1 MGLIENYSEQIHRLC
16 KNYKVRSLYSFG
28 SVNSAR
34 FNKESDI
41 DLLVDFDTSDPIEYS
56 DNYFNLKFALEKIF
70 DRSIDLL
77 EEKATKNPFLRQSI
91 DKSKL
96 LIYGQ

>member
-1 MGLIENYSEQIHRLC
+1 MGLIESYSEQIHRLC
-16 KNYKVRSLYSFG
+16 QNYKVRSLYSFG

-34 FNKESDI
+34 FSKESDI
-41 DLLVDFDTSDPIEYS
+41 DLLVDFDTSDPIEYT

-77 EEKATKNPFLRQSI
+77 EEKATKNPFLRENI